1 MTCRQKLSPVK
12 SYKVG
17 GITYPRPTIET
28 LNIQDFFLQQVED
41 RAKAMRKRDR
51 KRLDKIERGTPARNP
66 MGKALWNKGHS
77 VEKVGTKY
85 NRKKI
90 KKAVDIYRDTE
101 I

>member
-1 MTCRQKLSPVK
+1 M
-12 SYKVG
+12 
-17 GITYPRPTIET
+17 EM
-28 LNIQDFFLQQVED
+28 LNLQDFFIQQVED

-66 MGKALWNKGHS
+66 MSQAMWSKGHP
-77 VEKVGTKY
+77 VEKVETKY

-90 KKAVDIYRDTE
+90 KKAVDIYRDNE

>member
-1 MTCRQKLSPVK
+1 M
-12 SYKVG
+12 
-17 GITYPRPTIET
+17 EM
-28 LNIQDFFLQQVED
+28 LNLQDFFLQQIED

-66 MGKALWNKGHS
+66 MSQAMRNKGHP
-77 VEKVGTKY
+77 VEKVDTKY

>member
-1 MTCRQKLSPVK
+1 
-12 SYKVG
+12 
-17 GITYPRPTIET
+17 
-28 LNIQDFFLQQVED
+28 
-41 RAKAMRKRDR
+41 MRKRDR

-66 MGKALWNKGHS
+66 MGQALWNKGHP
-77 VEKVGTKY
+77 VEKVETKY

>member
-1 MTCRQKLSPVK
+1 M
-12 SYKVG
+12 
-17 GITYPRPTIET
+17 EM
-28 LNIQDFFLQQVED
+28 LNLQDFFIQQIED

-66 MGKALWNKGHS
+66 MSQAMWNKGHP
-77 VEKVGTKY
+77 VEKVDTKY